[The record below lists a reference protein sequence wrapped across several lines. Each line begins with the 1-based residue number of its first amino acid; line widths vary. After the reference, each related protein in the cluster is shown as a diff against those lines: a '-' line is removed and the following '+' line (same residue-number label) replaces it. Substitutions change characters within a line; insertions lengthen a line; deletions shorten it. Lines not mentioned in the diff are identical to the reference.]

1 MADVLKS
8 GAPEA
13 DDATEANT
21 AEAGEAAPEQPPPS
35 ETAPSPET
43 AAAGPHELDESDQVE
58 RDRPPTGSILVA
70 AAILLA
76 VLFGLVVGLT
86 EFFRDAIGTE
96 LTAKVYGRPA
106 FEVFRQ
112 LQAEEAQKLGRYQ
125 FASAKDGIV
134 RLPLDRARALTLQ
147 DYARPA
153 PPPPAPTEIQAP
165 K

>member
-1 MADVLKS
+1 MADVVKTGTS
-8 GAPEA
+8 EA
-13 DDATEANT
+13 DDATEAST
-21 AEAGEAAPEQPPPS
+21 AEATEAAPEQPVAS
-35 ETAPSPET
+35 EAAPATET
-43 AAAGPHELDESDQVE
+43 TEGGQDQPDESDEVE
-58 RDRPPTGSILVA
+58 RDRTPTGAILVA
-70 AAILLA
+70 AAVLLA
-76 VLFGLVVGLT
+76 VLFALVVGLT
-86 EFFRDAIGTE
+86 EFFRAAIGTE

-106 FEVFRQ
+106 FEALRR

-153 PPPPAPTEIQAP
+153 SPPPAPTEIQAP